1 MSDLAV
7 VLVVLTVVVAGVIGP
22 ALLLWVLTAPQRIAA
37 RVIVMDAEEE
47 WVPDNEQ

>member
-1 MSDLAV
+1 VSDLAV

-37 RVIVMDAEEE
+37 RIVMAEEEE

>member
-1 MSDLAV
+1 VSDLAV

-37 RVIVMDAEEE
+37 RIVMAEEE